1 MAKTYNYVR
10 YKMSEY
16 DLGKFPGP
24 KAGEPAVDFTLS
36 TPDGKEVKLEDYKGK
51 WVVIETGSIT
61 CSMYVKNVGGFAKL
75 RQKYPDVEFL
85 LVYVREAHPGSR
97 LGPHISDK
105 QKRKMSLD
113 MKDIYADPRRV
124 LVDDLN
130 GTMHH
135 LYGALPNM
143 VYVINPEG
151 KVIYRCDW
159 SFPKKVE
166 KVLQNRDQIHT
177 DDHVQII
184 TAAPWIMIP
193 TVLRGGWDALW
204 DIAVAMPMIILAHL
218 RADWE
223 NFKKKIFSEEQAK
236 SKRAKTF

>member
-1 MAKTYNYVR
+1 M
-10 YKMSEY
+10 
-16 DLGKFPGP
+16 
-24 KAGEPAVDFTLS
+24 
-36 TPDGKEVKLEDYKGK
+36 
-51 WVVIETGSIT
+51 
-61 CSMYVKNVGGFAKL
+61 
-75 RQKYPDVEFL
+75 
-85 LVYVREAHPGSR
+85 REAHPGSR
-97 LGPHISDK
+97 LGAHISDE

-113 MKDIYADPRRV
+113 MKDIYTDQRRV

-151 KVIYRCDW
+151 RVIYRCDW

-218 RADWE
+218 RADWG
-223 NFKKKIFSEEQAK
+223 NFKKKLFIKEQAK
-236 SKRAKTF
+236 SKQTS

>member
-1 MAKTYNYVR
+1 MATTYNYTR

-24 KAGEPAVDFTLS
+24 KAGEQAVDFRLT
-36 TPDGKEVKLEDYKGK
+36 TPDGKEVTLEDYKGK

-75 RQKYPDVEFL
+75 REKYPDVEFL

-97 LGPHISDK
+97 LGPHTSDEE
-105 QKRKMSLD
+105 KRKMSLD
-113 MKDIYADPRRV
+113 MMEIYNDTRQV
-124 LVDDLN
+124 LVDDL
-130 GTMHH
+130 GGSMHH

-159 SFPKKVE
+159 SFPKNVD
-166 KVLQNRDQIHT
+166 KVLQNRDKIHT
-177 DDHVQII
+177 DEHVQII

-204 DIAVAMPMIILAHL
+204 DISIALPMIIWAHL
-218 RADWE
+218 KADWA
-223 NFKKKIFSEEQAK
+223 NFKKKMSGGDEGSQQAG
-236 SKRAKTF
+236 

>member
-1 MAKTYNYVR
+1 
-10 YKMSEY
+10 
-16 DLGKFPGP
+16 
-24 KAGEPAVDFTLS
+24 
-36 TPDGKEVKLEDYKGK
+36 
-51 WVVIETGSIT
+51 
-61 CSMYVKNVGGFAKL
+61 
-75 RQKYPDVEFL
+75 
-85 LVYVREAHPGSR
+85 
-97 LGPHISDK
+97 
-105 QKRKMSLD
+105 
-113 MKDIYADPRRV
+113 
-124 LVDDLN
+124 
-130 GTMHH
+130 
-135 LYGALPNM
+135 M

-218 RADWE
+218 RADWG
-223 NFKKKIFSEEQAK
+223 NFKKNFPNPWIFDT
-236 SKRAKTF
+236 TFSFSVTWERNIKAE